1 MIEIDTT
8 NLCSHLQKK
17 LFAEDGVYH
26 RLWLG
31 LWLAMQDDPEI
42 TAVVR
47 NRQLHVYRAG
57 KKIFILV
64 GKAGVKPLRDDRLLE
79 NIR

>member
-26 RLWLG
+26 R

-79 NIR
+79 NIG